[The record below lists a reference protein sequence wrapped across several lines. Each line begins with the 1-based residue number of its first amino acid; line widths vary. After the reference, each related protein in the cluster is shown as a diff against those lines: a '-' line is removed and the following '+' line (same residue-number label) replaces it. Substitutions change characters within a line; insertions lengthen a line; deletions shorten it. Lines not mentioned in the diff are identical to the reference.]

1 MQEGTFSA
9 PGHSEVTASPV
20 ASRPAPDVF
29 AAACPTRQLLDRVA
43 DKWSVLILTTLG
55 AEEMRFNALRRR
67 IEGISQKMLS
77 QTLRT
82 LERDGLVERRVVAS
96 IPVRVSYVITP
107 LGAELLSA
115 LQAMIDWAEQRMG
128 AVAAAQAAFDR
139 RLVSVS

>member
-1 MQEGTFSA
+1 MQEGTFFA
-9 PGHSEVTASPV
+9 PGHSEVTANPL
-20 ASRPAPDVF
+20 ASHRAPDVF

-115 LQAMIDWAEQRMG
+115 LQAVIDWAEQRMG

-139 RLVSVS
+139 RLAALS

>member
-1 MQEGTFSA
+1 M
-9 PGHSEVTASPV
+9 
-20 ASRPAPDVF
+20 F

-115 LQAMIDWAEQRMG
+115 LQAVIDWAEQRMG

-139 RLVSVS
+139 RLAALS